1 MKKTYNQ
8 KSAQSGFTLVELSI
22 VLVIIGLIIGG
33 VLTGQALIQAAK
45 VRAQLTQ
52 IEQLDTAMNAFRSKF
67 DCLPGD
73 CLASSGVV
81 GASGNGDGLVNYSAT
96 WSETLESARV
106 WQQMAAQNMIAGN
119 YTPGPNFTPAQLG
132 EAKLGTGGRILIGSS
147 ATGETANTNFY
158 VLATFASNLNTGVLI
173 PADAAR
179 SIDSKRDD
187 GLPATGSTRGI
198 TTANAEPFTAIPA
211 APSTTPAISDC
222 VITSGVAPNIVTA
235 YQAGQPSATCA
246 VRTRISG

>member
-73 CLASSGVV
+73 CPAASGVV
-81 GASGNGDGLVNYSAT
+81 GASGDGDGLVLYTST
-96 WSETLESARV
+96 WSATLESALV
-106 WQQMAAQNMIAGN
+106 FSQMAAQNMFAGS
-119 YTPGPNFTPAQLG
+119 YTPAAGFSKAQVG
-132 EAKLGTGGRILIGSS
+132 EAKLGTGGSVIVGSGT
-147 ATGETANTNFY
+147 AGDTANTNFY
-158 VLATFASNLNTGVLI
+158 VLAKYAATGGSLDTGDLI

-187 GLPATGSTRGI
+187 GLPHTGSTRGI
-198 TTANAEPFTAIPA
+198 ASDDNPFDAANVAVGTTNA
-211 APSTTPAISDC
+211 SC
-222 VITSGVAPNIVTA
+222 VIDTGSVDA
-235 YQAGQPSATCA
+235 YQAGVPEAICI